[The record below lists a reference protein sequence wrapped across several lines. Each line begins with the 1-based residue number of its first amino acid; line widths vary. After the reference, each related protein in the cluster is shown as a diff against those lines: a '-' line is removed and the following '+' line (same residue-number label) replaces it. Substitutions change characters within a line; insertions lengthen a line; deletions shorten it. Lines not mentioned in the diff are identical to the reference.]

1 MVFFSGYVL
10 SMSLKNNILMNI
22 NWILF
27 VVDSIRDRSLVSV
40 HYAFYLHEKKK
51 EKKREENAGDIS
63 SLELILSTC
72 Y

>member
-27 VVDSIRDRSLVSV
+27 VVDSIWDWSLVSV
-40 HYAFYLHEKKK
+40 HYPFYLHEK
-51 EKKREENAGDIS
+51 KKREENAGDIS
-63 SLELILSTC
+63 SL
-72 Y
+72 